1 MFTFQRKYSSSG
13 GINAAHVHQSWN
25 NDSGEMRTTS
35 STGVLQGEPVPAGSL
50 VRVHELRRICPSG
63 KKKQCSMHC
72 ICRGFFFSFSAEDL
86 IIS

>member
-1 MFTFQRKYSSSG
+1 MSVNKDEELLGVEMVMVYENSSG
-13 GINAAHVHQSWN
+13 GINAAHVHQSGN

-50 VRVHELRRICPSG
+50 VRVHKLRRMCPS

-72 ICRGFFFSFSAEDL
+72 I
-86 IIS
+86 